1 MSLKLETIEYVVFDE
16 ADRLYEMGFAEQI
29 NDIISRL
36 PEVRQTLLFSAT
48 LPRLLINFAR
58 AGLNNPVLIRLDV
71 EHILSENLKLAFFK
85 CNSEDRLPL
94 LFHLLQNV
102 INSREQS
109 VIFVATSHHVEYLQS
124 VLDLAGFSVTYCY
137 SSLDPAAR
145 KINIAKFQ
153 TKQVIKVFL
162 Q

>member
-1 MSLKLETIEYVVFDE
+1 MSIVTPTRHDC
-16 ADRLYEMGFAEQI
+16 
-29 NDIISRL
+29 S
-36 PEVRQTLLFSAT
+36 
-48 LPRLLINFAR
+48 
-58 AGLNNPVLIRLDV
+58 NPYFPDRLDV

-124 VLDLAGFSVTYCY
+124 VSFLAFSFILFRERGGGG
-137 SSLDPAAR
+137 SKGAR
-145 KINIAKFQ
+145 KREKYVTQ
-153 TKQVIKVFL
+153 TCPTLVEYITL
-162 Q
+162 NRPPG